1 MDYFP
6 LFLRLKDTPCL
17 VVGGGEVALRKVK
30 LLRKAGAQITVI
42 APTIHP
48 DLAALETTSDIV
60 TQVSNFNPVEA
71 RGFKLIVAATDDPLI
86 NRSIAIAANKVGVF
100 CNVVD
105 DRELSTAIMPAI
117 VDRSP
122 LVIAVS
128 SGGESPVLATRIRQ
142 QLERLFPPTLADLT
156 SFAGEWRIAVK
167 NRFKTI
173 AQRRRFWQTVLDG
186 PVARH
191 VMAGNPAE
199 AKKSI
204 QAALA
209 EAPMEEGFAW
219 IVGAGPGDPELLTLK
234 AARALAS
241 ADVIL
246 HDRLVAP
253 AILDMARKDAE
264 YISVGKQAGKPSISQ
279 HEINTL
285 LVEHVSAG
293 KTVCRLKGGDPFI
306 FGRGGEEIE
315 ALNAAGLP
323 WQVIPGITAASG
335 CAAAA
340 GVPLTHRNIARSVTI
355 ITAFTADE
363 SEPDWQSLRHAE
375 QTLVFYMVV
384 NKLEHICTSLIAAG
398 KPGDCPALI
407 IENGTTER
415 QRMINGTLA
424 TMPIN
429 ARDAQVES
437 PAVLM
442 VGPVTELANIVTDED
457 MTSFSNEIWS
467 AAAKLGQQ

>member
-6 LFLRLKDTPCL
+6 LFVRLKDTPCL

-30 LLRKAGAQITVI
+30 PLLRAAAQITVV
-42 APTIHP
+42 APAVHSE
-48 DLAALETTSDIV
+48 LAALGAAGDI
-60 TQVSNFNPVEA
+60 TIQVKDFNPTEVSGY
-71 RGFKLIVAATDDPLI
+71 RFIIAATDDTLI
-86 NRSIAIAANKVGVF
+86 NRSVATAANNAGVL

-105 DRELSTAIMPAI
+105 DRALSTAIMPAI

-122 LVIAVS
+122 LLIAVS

-142 QLERLFPPTLADLT
+142 QLERMFPPALADLA
-156 SFAGEWRIAVK
+156 SFAGEWRTTVK

-173 AQRRRFWQTVLDG
+173 AQRRRFWQTILDG
-186 PVARH
+186 PAARQ
-191 VMAGNPAE
+191 VLAGNQAAAE
-199 AKKSI
+199 QSI
-204 QAALA
+204 KAALA
-209 EAPMEEGFAW
+209 EQPVAEGFAW

-241 ADVIL
+241 ADIIL

-264 YISVGKQAGKPSISQ
+264 FISVGKQAGKPSIKQ
-279 HEINTL
+279 ADINTL
-285 LVEHVSAG
+285 LVEQVSAG

-340 GVPLTHRNIARSVTI
+340 GVPLTHRNVARSLTI

-363 SEPDWQSLRHAE
+363 SDPNWQSLCHAE
-375 QTLVFYMVV
+375 QTLVFYMAVS
-384 NKLEHICTSLIAAG
+384 KLQHICTNLIAAG
-398 KPGDCPALI
+398 KAGDCPALI

-415 QRMINGTLA
+415 QRMIKGTLDTMA
-424 TMPIN
+424 THATN
-429 ARDAQVES
+429 ARVES

-442 VGPVTELANIVTDED
+442 VGPVTELANIASHED
-457 MTSFSNEIWS
+457 MTSFGNEIWS
-467 AAAKLGQQ
+467 AAANLH